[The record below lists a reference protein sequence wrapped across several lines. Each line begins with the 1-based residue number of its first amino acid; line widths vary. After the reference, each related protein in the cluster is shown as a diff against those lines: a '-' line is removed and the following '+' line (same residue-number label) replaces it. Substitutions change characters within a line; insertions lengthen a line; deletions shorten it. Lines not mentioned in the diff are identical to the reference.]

1 MEEKGFEEA
10 LKELEEIVEKLERG
24 NLPLEEALGLF
35 EKGVEL
41 SRICHQKLE
50 EAKRKVEILVK
61 QGNTMTPR
69 PFEVEGEEGN

>member
-10 LKELEEIVEKLERG
+10 LRELEEIVERLERG

-35 EKGVEL
+35 EKGVQL

-50 EAKRKVEILVK
+50 EAKKKVEILMR
-61 QGNTMTPR
+61 QGNEMTTR